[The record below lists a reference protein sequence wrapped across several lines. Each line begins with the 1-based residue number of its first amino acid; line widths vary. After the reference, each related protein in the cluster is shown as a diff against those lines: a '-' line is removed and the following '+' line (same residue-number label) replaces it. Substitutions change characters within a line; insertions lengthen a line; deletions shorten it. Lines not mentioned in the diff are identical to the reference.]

1 MEKKLSKKYWLIVM
15 TSFKS
20 DESFLEKIS
29 IGAIGAKKVFEYLQ
43 NQELDPIELERGS
56 MNYKIWKK
64 IKIKRIRVPDILC
77 VRCGIRI
84 ESRAKTKLEISMSH
98 SLSDPER
105 GWDYGMKDNDYV
117 AFVVC
122 DKIGERPIDWQ
133 ADNLI
138 QFVSI
143 KNLRLAEKEKM
154 VLYVKP
160 KGSEEGFEARIT
172 WPAATASADGIIKE
186 STAERIQYERE
197 KDGRIISLKTSK
209 KGLKMIPLVHTGDIV
224 HKNQVLAS
232 VIPVSMT
239 FSCDSVD
246 YNYFLGNLSNPALSE
261 RYTASKALSFFNNSE
276 VQTNLSSLLDNPDEH
291 IYVKL
296 EAAASLA
303 RFGISQGYNFI
314 KKCIGSSYLQN
325 VLESVIVL
333 AEIKTDTSCKML
345 CDILNDNNNDPE
357 IRAAAAWGIGE
368 LKNKTA
374 LDALVRSFSEVN
386 ENIKIE
392 AARSLAKLTKN
403 YSPEI
408 LNSFTKST
416 AIQKPGIAWA
426 LTKSNSIVLDQLIN
440 ALSDDDSKHW
450 ISYIIGTQGESRY
463 ITDIEKLKTKYPE
476 VYFAV
481 TVLWKI
487 MTSWVYKLNEY

>member
-1 MEKKLSKKYWLIVM
+1 MA
-15 TSFKS
+15 SFKS

-29 IGAIGAKKVFEYLQ
+29 IGAIGTQKVFEYIKHQ
-43 NQELDPIELERGS
+43 KFDPIELERGS
-56 MNYKIWKK
+56 MSYKIWKK

-77 VRCGIRI
+77 IRCGIRI

-122 DKIGERPIDWQ
+122 DKVGERPVDWR

-143 KNLRLAEKEKM
+143 KDLRQAEKEKM
-154 VLYVKP
+154 VLYIKP
-160 KGSEEGFEARIT
+160 KGAEEGFEARII
-172 WPAATASADGIIKE
+172 WPAAIASADGIVKE
-186 STAERIQYERE
+186 STTERIQYKRKE
-197 KDGRIISLKTSK
+197 DGRTISLKISK

-224 HKNQVLAS
+224 DKHQVLAS
-232 VIPVSMT
+232 VIEIYKT
-239 FSCDSVD
+239 FSCESVD
-246 YNYFLGNLSNPALSE
+246 YKHCLGNLSNPALSE

-276 VQTNLSSLLDNPDEH
+276 VQAGLSSLLDNPDEH
-291 IYVKL
+291 VYVKL

-303 RFGISQGYNFI
+303 RFGINQGYNFI
-314 KKCIGSSYLQN
+314 KQCLSSGYLQN

-333 AEIKTDTSCKML
+333 AEIKTETSCEIL
-345 CDILNDNNNDPE
+345 CDILSNHDNPE

-374 LDALVRSFSEVN
+374 LDTLVRSFSEIN

-392 AARSLAKLTKN
+392 AARSLLKLTKE
-403 YSPEI
+403 YSPDI
-408 LNSFTKST
+408 LNSFLKST
-416 AIQKPGIAWA
+416 AIEKPGIAWA
-426 LTKSNSIVLDQLIN
+426 LAKSDSIGLDQLID
-440 ALSDDDSKHW
+440 AISDDDSKHW

-463 ITDIEKLKTKYPE
+463 INDIEKLKTKYPE

-487 MTSWVYKLNEY
+487 ITSWVYKLNEY

>member
-1 MEKKLSKKYWLIVM
+1 MA
-15 TSFKS
+15 SFKS

-29 IGAIGAKKVFEYLQ
+29 IGAIGARKVFEYLKNQ
-43 NQELDPIELERGS
+43 NFDPIELERGS

-77 VRCGIRI
+77 GRCGIRI
-84 ESRAKTKLEISMSH
+84 ESRAKAKLEMSMSH
-98 SLSDPER
+98 SLSDPDR

-143 KNLRLAEKEKM
+143 KDLRQAEREKM
-154 VLYVKP
+154 VLLIEP
-160 KGSEEGFEARIT
+160 KRSEEGYETRII
-172 WPAATASADGIIKE
+172 WPAAIASADGIIKE
-186 STAERIQYERE
+186 STTERIQYKR
-197 KDGRIISLKTSK
+197 KDDGRTISLKTSK
-209 KGLKMIPLVHTGDIV
+209 RGLKMIPLVHTGDLV
-224 HKNQVLAS
+224 HKNRVLAS
-232 VIPVSMT
+232 VIPVYKT
-239 FSCDSVD
+239 FPCDSVD
-246 YNYFLGNLSNPALSE
+246 YKYFLGNLSNPALSE
-261 RYTASKALSFFNNSE
+261 RYTASKALSFFNNPE
-276 VQTNLSSLLDNPDEH
+276 VQTSLLNLLENPDEY

-303 RFGISQGYNFI
+303 RFGINQGYNFI
-314 KKCIGSSYLQN
+314 KKCLNSSYLQN

-333 AEIKTDTSCKML
+333 AEIKAEISCKML
-345 CDILNDNNNDPE
+345 CDILNNNNNDPE

-368 LKNKTA
+368 LENKTA

-408 LNSFTKST
+408 SNSFTRSNT
-416 AIQKPGIAWA
+416 IQKPGIAWA

-440 ALSDDDSKHW
+440 GLSDDDSKHW